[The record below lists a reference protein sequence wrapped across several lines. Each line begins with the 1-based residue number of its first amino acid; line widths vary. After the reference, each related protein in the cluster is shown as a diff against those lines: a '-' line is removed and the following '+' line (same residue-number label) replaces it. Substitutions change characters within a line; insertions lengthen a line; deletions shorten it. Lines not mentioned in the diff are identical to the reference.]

1 MTLGR
6 TFTTFCIYATTLF
19 IGIGCSQKQ
28 GIDESFLIPTPVE
41 IIRNSDLTVRINGIT
56 EIIDS
61 TLELPKQ
68 GYSLEVNDKKV
79 IIKATDRQGLIH
91 ARATLAQLSGIRPE
105 EMTDYETF
113 KGAKV
118 PDITIIDYPTFPV
131 RGFMHDTG
139 RNFRDI
145 ETIKKELD
153 LLSFY
158 KINVFHWHLT
168 DNPAWRIEC
177 QAYPQLNDPQ
187 FQRQGRDEG
196 KFYTYEQIREVIS
209 YARSRGIMVI
219 PEIDM
224 PGHSQYFNKTFGF
237 GMASPEGMEILKDC
251 LQEFMREIPVE
262 DCPYI
267 HIGSDEVYIEDPK
280 GFMAFCENLVK
291 ADGRTPIAWF
301 PGLPSSEETISQVW
315 SESGRAAV
323 GDKLQ
328 GPYLDSYMGYL
339 NLGNPLINTS
349 SFFLHQLC
357 TVNEYDEKAL
367 GGILCLWNDVRVDDK
382 TRIFPHNGMPEGLL
396 SFAESSWKG
405 GKGYGWHDPNLLP
418 SPETDAHKA
427 LIEFEAK
434 LSLHRDVFLKEWNMR
449 WVANSDI
456 PWKISISDKEGE
468 TLIKD
473 AEAWGGCIDLN
484 AFCKSKGI
492 IPGAERIEVKMTTEI
507 YVKKDTII
515 TAWIGFDSPARSN
528 RMSDGIG
535 KQGKWE
541 CSARAFVGET
551 EIFPAKPW
559 NEPEKYQFHYP
570 TWHKTPN
577 EMPYTD
583 EQFFWTREPAQIP
596 LKAGKNIITLHCP
609 RVFNAAIW
617 IAAFVPVYQ
626 DENGYVSEASGIT
639 Y

>member
-19 IGIGCSQKQ
+19 IGIGCSKKQ

-79 IIKATDRQGLIH
+79 IIKATDRQGLVH
-91 ARATLAQLSGIRPE
+91 ARATLAQLAGVKPE
-105 EMTDYETF
+105 EMSEDKAF
-113 KGAKV
+113 KGARI
-118 PDITIIDYPTFPV
+118 PDVTIIDYPAFPV

-139 RNFRDI
+139 RNFREI
-145 ETIKKELD
+145 ETLKKELD
-153 LLSFY
+153 LFAFY
-158 KINVFHWHLT
+158 KLNVFHWHLT

-177 QAYPQLNDPQ
+177 RAYPQLNDPQ

-196 KFYTYEQIREVIS
+196 KFYTYDQIRDVIS
-209 YARSRGIMVI
+209 YAKSRGIMVI

-237 GMASPEGMEILKDC
+237 GMATPEGMKILEDC
-251 LQEFMREIPVE
+251 LKEFMQEIPAE

-267 HIGSDEVYIEDPK
+267 HIGSDEVYIADPE
-280 GFMAFCENLVK
+280 GFMTFCENIVK
-291 ADGRTPIAWF
+291 ADERTPIAWF
-301 PGLPSSEETISQVW
+301 PGLPSSKETISQVW

-323 GDKLQ
+323 EEKLD

-339 NLGNPLINTS
+339 NLGNPLINTAD
-349 SFFLHQLC
+349 FFLHQLC
-357 TVNEYDEKAL
+357 SVEKYDGKAL

-382 TRIFPHNGMPEGLL
+382 SRTFPHNGMPEGLL

-405 GKGYGWHDPNLLP
+405 GNGYA
-418 SPETDAHKA
+418 DAHEA
-427 LIEFEAK
+427 LIAFEEK
-434 LSLHRDVFLKEWNMR
+434 LSIHREVFLKEWDMR
-449 WVANSDI
+449 WVANAHI
-456 PWKISISDKEGE
+456 PWKVNVADSEGND
-468 TLIKD
+468 LIKD
-473 AEAWGGCIDLN
+473 VPAWGGCIDLN
-484 AFCKSKGI
+484 ALCRAEGL
-492 IPGAERIEVKMTTEI
+492 IPGSDRLMVTMKTEI
-507 YVKKDTII
+507 SVKKDTVI

-541 CSARAFVGET
+541 CSARVFAGET
-551 EIFPAKPW
+551 EIFPAMPW
-559 NEPEKYQFHYP
+559 NEPESYQFHYP
-570 TWHKTPN
+570 TWHKAPN

-596 LKAGKNIITLHCP
+596 LKAGKNTITLYCP

-617 IAAFVPVYQ
+617 IAAFVPVNQ
-626 DENGYVSEASGIT
+626 DENGYVSEPSGIT